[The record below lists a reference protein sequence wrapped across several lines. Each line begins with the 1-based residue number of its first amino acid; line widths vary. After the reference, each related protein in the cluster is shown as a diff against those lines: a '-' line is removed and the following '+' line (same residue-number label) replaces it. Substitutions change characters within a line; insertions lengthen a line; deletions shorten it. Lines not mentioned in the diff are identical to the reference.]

1 MECRLYARKGLPI
14 LGLYPMC
21 RLCAQIRAAPDIM
34 LNKFATA
41 KSRLKLDLLAL
52 ESLIYIYIYLNP

>member
-1 MECRLYARKGLPI
+1 
-14 LGLYPMC
+14 MC

-52 ESLIYIYIYLNP
+52 ESLIYIYIPEPLSFGDTCRRAS

>member
-1 MECRLYARKGLPI
+1 
-14 LGLYPMC
+14 MC